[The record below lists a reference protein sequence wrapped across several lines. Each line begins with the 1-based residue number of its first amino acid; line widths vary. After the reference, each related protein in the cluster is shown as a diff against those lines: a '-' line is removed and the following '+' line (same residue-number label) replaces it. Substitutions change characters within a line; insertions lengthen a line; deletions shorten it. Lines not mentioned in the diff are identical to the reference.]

1 MISRTRECFA
11 AGSDSL
17 EDIRPVIAL
26 SWLRC
31 RDLYSV
37 DPGLAFAP
45 RTRLD
50 VLEAVQKNPAS
61 SAVLT
66 RLGKLAAQVH
76 ARLGSGVVTVVDG
89 DGQLVNSWGDDVP
102 GAPEAHLAPQ
112 YSWSEATTG
121 TNGMGTALNSDG
133 VTAIRG
139 PEHWCKGFQ
148 PLDCLG
154 VAIQDPVAHR
164 SVGAINVSGPTGTIP
179 GQARHLLWTASQTM
193 SGLLRDRAR
202 HHGLSLVEA
211 YRAATAHNGRRVP
224 TLALDVGGN
233 VVIADDAAAALLDLP
248 VGPPRIDPKRR
259 VPLPVADLD
268 GLMATAV
275 TWARHSHGWLGTG
288 ELSLPHEDG
297 QIETT
302 FATVLSA
309 GNTIGFIVS
318 IGAAIGE
325 PFTMSPT
332 REPWETSR
340 VVAERPSGR
349 TLLLHPSE
357 IRYAWANGNTVW
369 LDTDRGRVQAAER
382 GLTTLERQL
391 QAGGFLR
398 VHRGYLVNLRRV
410 REVGRGARQELLLF
424 MDSTQSCPVP
434 VSRGNSKIVRTSLG
448 L

>member
-1 MISRTRECFA
+1 MSRVLADREALVISRTRERFA

-31 RDLYSV
+31 RDLYAI

-50 VLEAVQKNPAS
+50 VLETVKKNPDR

-66 RLGKLAAQVH
+66 KLGKLAALVH
-76 ARLGSGVVTVVDG
+76 ARLGCGVVTVVDG
-89 DGQLVNSWGDDVP
+89 DGQLVGSWGDDVP

-121 TNGMGTALNSDG
+121 TNGMGTALHSDG

-139 PEHWCKGFQ
+139 PEHWCEGFQ

-164 SVGAINVSGPTGTIP
+164 SVGAINVSCPTGTIP
-179 GQARHLLWTASQTM
+179 GLARPLLWAASQTM
-193 SGLLRDRAR
+193 GGLLHDRAR
-202 HHGLSLVEA
+202 DNGLSLVEA
-211 YRAATAHNGRRVP
+211 YHAATAYNRRRVP

-248 VGPPRIDPKRR
+248 VGPPRIDPERR
-259 VPLPVADLD
+259 VRSAVA
-268 GLMATAV
+268 
-275 TWARHSHGWLGTG
+275 WARHSHGWIGTG

-302 FATVLSA
+302 FTAVLSA

-318 IGAAIGE
+318 IGASIGE
-325 PFTMSPT
+325 PFTMNPT
-332 REPWETSR
+332 RESWETSR

-357 IRYAWANGNTVW
+357 IRYAQADGNAVW

-382 GLTTLERQL
+382 GLTTLEAQL
-391 QAGGFLR
+391 QAHGFLR

-410 REVGRGARQELLLF
+410 REVGRGAGQELLLF
-424 MDSTQSCPVP
+424 MDSTQSSPVP
-434 VSRGNSKIVRTSLG
+434 VSRGHRKVVRTSLG